1 MLMNRQMR
9 ITLLLLDPV
18 EFGGEGEVDPILAKM
33 NAWGVTN
40 HRITPEI
47 YNMPKLPERRVW
59 RAAHRGLKD
68 ASFTAGDLDWGRF

>member
-1 MLMNRQMR
+1 MLLNRQMR

-18 EFGGEGEVDPILAKM
+18 EFGGEGTVGPILSRMAALGI
-33 NAWGVTN
+33 NC

-59 RAAHRGLKD
+59 RASHHGLKD
-68 ASFTAGDLDWGRF
+68 ASFTAGDLDWGKF